1 MLVKGENAG
10 GSNVIVLVWKSKD
23 PSLARLLFHL
33 EIEPVEQQSY
43 AWPAKILTAN
53 HIQRAGVH
61 VLVHV
66 ERATLLS
73 LQL

>member
-1 MLVKGENAG
+1 MLYSSDAG
-10 GSNVIVLVWKSKD
+10 GSTGIVLVWKSKD
-23 PSLARLLFHL
+23 PSPVLLLFHL
-33 EIEPVEQQSY
+33 EIEPVEQQSH